1 MSSVS
6 ILTAIVAGFLSFIS
20 PCVLPLIP
28 AYVSYVSGVS
38 LEDLKEG
45 ERTSQRVIFNSI
57 AFVLGF
63 SIIFI
68 ILGASASV
76 IGKILARNKKIFD
89 LIAGTIIILFG
100 AHTAGIIRL
109 NFLNYERKTRIRKR
123 APSFFNAIL
132 LGVAF
137 SFGWTPC
144 VGPILGAILAQAS
157 TYDTMSKGI
166 ILLSFYSLGLG
177 VPFILTAFAINKFFV
192 AFKSVRKYFK
202 QVEIFAGL
210 LIIGLGLALVFGIG
224 LHTWY
229 ILGVILLSFS
239 VSVLSLENI
248 HLIGSFSLFAFVIS
262 LVLMAGMKVN
272 FEMISSLIL
281 ALIGIFL
288 ISGIRKGRKNE

>member
-6 ILTAIVAGFLSFIS
+6 ILTAIIAGFLSFIS

-38 LEDLKEG
+38 LEDLKAD
-45 ERTSQRVIFNSI
+45 ERTSQSVIFNSI

-76 IGKILARNKKIFD
+76 IGKMLAGNKKIFD
-89 LIAGTIIILFG
+89 LIAGIIIILFG
-100 AHTAGIIRL
+100 AHTTGIIRL
-109 NFLNYERKTRIRKR
+109 NFLNYERKTQIKKR

-177 VPFILTAFAINKFFV
+177 VPFILTAFAVNKFFV

-202 QVEIFAGL
+202 QAEIFAGL
-210 LIIGLGLALVFGIG
+210 LLIGLGLALVFGIG

-248 HLIGSFSLFAFVIS
+248 HLIGLFSLFTFVIS
-262 LVLMAGMKVN
+262 LVLIAGIKVN
-272 FEMISSLIL
+272 FEIISSLIL

-288 ISGIRKGRKNE
+288 ISGIRKGFKNE

>member
-28 AYVSYVSGVS
+28 AYISYVSGASV
-38 LEDLKEG
+38 EDLKEG
-45 ERTSQRVIFNSI
+45 ETTSRRVIFNSL

-68 ILGASASV
+68 ILGASASA
-76 IGKILARNKKIFD
+76 IGKTLARNKKVFD
-89 LIAGTIIILFG
+89 IIAGIIVILFG
-100 AHTAGIIRL
+100 MHTAGLIRL
-109 NFLNYERKTRIRKR
+109 NFLNYERKAQIRKKT
-123 APSFFNAIL
+123 PSFFNAIL

-177 VPFILTAFAINKFFV
+177 VPFVLTAFTINKFFV
-192 AFKSVRKYFK
+192 AFRSVRKYFK

-210 LIIGLGLALVFGIG
+210 LLIGLGLALVFGTG

-229 ILGVILLSFS
+229 IVGVVLLSLS
-239 VSVLSLENI
+239 VSILSLENI
-248 HLIGSFSLFAFVIS
+248 HLIGLFSLFAFIIS
-262 LVLMAGMKVN
+262 LILIAGIKFN
-272 FEMISSLIL
+272 FEIISSLIL

-288 ISGIRKGRKNE
+288 ISGIRKCCKNE